1 QRYAYFLLTCGFL
14 LGIIQAQTPVLK
26 GIVLNKQVLR
36 LIWGVS
42 LILLLAIWRDYNVY
56 VTNSNLLFKN
66 KQPNAEVLGS
76 NQ

>member
-1 QRYAYFLLTCGFL
+1 
-14 LGIIQAQTPVLK
+14 PVLK

-76 NQ
+76 NQIFVLTQFEQRLK